1 VFAVSI
7 FFAMKSFLFVG
18 CPVVCMAE
26 LSHDTKEFVVE
37 YASKGYEPQEIRFL
51 LRSEHD
57 LAMVPTED
65 SIRGFVESEAGSERI
80 DLRQEV
86 RRKKAEVTEEDLV
99 NTLVRLKDD
108 LEQWHQ
114 ELAQTNHGETR
125 NDAVSNIVDVVNK
138 IGELIGEL
146 DRGGGVQ
153 GNVVKI
159 DEFNQAIDQDVNAV
173 VRNLPADDVK
183 GLAEALKANSRVKD
197 FMLRLEDGEVVGG
210 DQ

>member
-1 VFAVSI
+1 MFCEG
-7 FFAMKSFLFVG
+7 KSFLFVG
-18 CPVVCMAE
+18 CVVLCMAE

-65 SIRGFVESEAGSERI
+65 SIRSFVESEAGSERI

>member
-1 VFAVSI
+1 
-7 FFAMKSFLFVG
+7 
-18 CPVVCMAE
+18 MAE

-51 LRSEHD
+51 LRNEHD

-65 SIRGFVESEAGSERI
+65 SIRGFVEGDEGSEMI
-80 DLRQEV
+80 ELREDV
-86 RRKKAEVTEEDLV
+86 REKKAEVTEEDLV

-108 LEQWHQ
+108 LEQWHR

-125 NDAVSNIVDVVNK
+125 NDAVSNIIDVVNK

-146 DRGGGVQ
+146 DRGGEVQ

-183 GLAEALKANSRVKD
+183 GLAEALKDNSRVKD